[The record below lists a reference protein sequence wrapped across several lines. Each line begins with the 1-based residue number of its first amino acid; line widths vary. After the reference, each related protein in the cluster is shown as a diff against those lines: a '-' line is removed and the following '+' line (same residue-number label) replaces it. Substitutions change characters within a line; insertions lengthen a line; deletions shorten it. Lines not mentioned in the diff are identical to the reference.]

1 MTTPFSPHRLP
12 LEKLDWMRFV
22 HLIGKANAEVARF
35 DGLLRSLPN
44 AAVLLSPMETNEAVL
59 SSRIEGT
66 KATLEEV
73 YRFQAV
79 PKELEEKRDDIQEV
93 LNYRQA
99 VRRAIEMLKK
109 VPLSV
114 RVLKET
120 HAILLNGVR
129 GEHKDPGNFRSGQVQ
144 VGSYYPPAANDVSRH
159 MSALEKY
166 FHHEEKD
173 PLVQLAIVHAQF
185 EIIHP
190 FWDGNGRTGRILMPL
205 FLYHKNVLSSPMF
218 YLSEY
223 FESHRKEY
231 YDRLSAV
238 SNTNDWEGWITYFME
253 AVVEQ
258 SKKNIEKA
266 QSIHALYDKKKDRI
280 VNATHSQFSIK
291 VLDFLFTN
299 PIFTGTQF
307 AHQSDIPKPSTT
319 RILRLLSENGI
330 VKQISPAAGRKPALY
345 IFPKLLAIT
354 S

>member
-1 MTTPFSPHRLP
+1 LASLLCRMIS
-12 LEKLDWMRFV
+12 
-22 HLIGKANAEVARF
+22 LIGSSQ
-35 DGLLRSLPN
+35 SLPPRS
-44 AAVLLSPMETNEAVL
+44 ASLILCSISCLREAREFFLVTYSAV
-59 SSRIEGT
+59 SST
-66 KATLEEV
+66 
-73 YRFQAV
+73 
-79 PKELEEKRDDIQEV
+79 P
-93 LNYRQA
+93 
-99 VRRAIEMLKK
+99 
-109 VPLSV
+109 S
-114 RVLKET
+114 
-120 HAILLNGVR
+120 
-129 GEHKDPGNFRSGQVQ
+129 
-144 VGSYYPPAANDVSRH
+144 
-159 MSALEKY
+159 
-166 FHHEEKD
+166 
-173 PLVQLAIVHAQF
+173 
-185 EIIHP
+185 
-190 FWDGNGRTGRILMPL
+190 
-205 FLYHKNVLSSPMF
+205 LSSPMF